1 MTEHRASRSL
11 RFSETVRVLSDS
23 ARRQGLEVPMFR
35 SPCRNPEHTR
45 TLRRRPDGVVVAV
58 RLSDRPFAAVQAD
71 LVDSFVATNDIA
83 PAEVAKVR
91 EELWCALERAGQA
104 Q

>member
-1 MTEHRASRSL
+1 
-11 RFSETVRVLSDS
+11 
-23 ARRQGLEVPMFR
+23 MFR

-104 Q
+104 E